1 MRYPQ
6 DLIDHVRESTDIV
19 SLVGEQVRLTKAGR
33 SFKGLCP
40 FHTEKS
46 PSFHVNPDRQIYHC
60 FGCGVG
66 GNAITFLIEH
76 AKLTFPEAVRT
87 LAERAGIAL
96 PARTE
101 DAGADLEIGR
111 IHEALSLAAEF
122 FEERLAHRD
131 VGRPARDYL
140 AGRDIDMVTAA
151 SFGLGFAPAGWSNF
165 LDLAGKKFTLDI
177 LVKAGLVIQKDDGG
191 AYDRFRNRLM
201 VPITSA
207 SGRVIGFGGRTL
219 ADDDAKY
226 INSPESPVYQKGHL
240 LFGLAMARDAM
251 RAGEEAILVEGYFDH
266 LRVFAAGF
274 QNVVAVAG
282 TAFTPHQAT
291 LLRRHAARVH
301 LVFDG
306 DSAGLNAAWKAAGL
320 CLAAGMTPLL
330 SILPEGEDPDSLIRR
345 NGPAAFRSVLDSALD
360 LIEFTKA
367 RLVPK
372 LGKEDALK
380 RLVDQIRESPD
391 PIRRRLLIQ
400 EAADRLR
407 FDEATLV
414 RAVEHRRPI
423 GPARVPE
430 AGDSSEAG
438 GSNSPRK
445 VSVVPTELPKVERTL
460 LAILLD
466 QPALLGGL
474 GALDA
479 DDFDD
484 ERSRELFRQLP
495 TLDGSTEAL
504 HRLMEAGRGT
514 DWGRVLSQ
522 LAFEPTH
529 DGADA
534 AHDCARKLREKRM
547 ARLLKELKIDLADA
561 ERGGD
566 SEQAARIFRQ
576 INELSNQKLSLST
589 GAMTKS

>member
-1 MRYPQ
+1 MKYSQ
-6 DLIDHVRESTDIV
+6 DLIDRVREATDIV
-19 SLVGEQVRLTKAGR
+19 PLVGEQVRLTKAGR
-33 SFKGLCP
+33 AFKGLCP

-60 FGCGVG
+60 FGCGAG

-76 AKLTFPEAVRT
+76 TKLTFPEAVRL
-87 LAERAGIAL
+87 LAERAGIPL

-131 VGRPARDYL
+131 VGRIARDYL
-140 AGRDIDMVTAA
+140 AGRDISMETAQ
-151 SFGLGFAPAGWSNF
+151 SFGLGFAPPGWSNL
-165 LDLAGKKFTLDI
+165 LDVAGKKFTPDI
-177 LVKAGLVIQKDDGG
+177 LSKAGLIVQKDDGG

-201 VPITSA
+201 VPIASA

-219 ADDDAKY
+219 GDDEAKY

-240 LFGLAMARDAM
+240 LFGLQKGRDAM
-251 RAGEEAILVEGYFDH
+251 RASDEAILVEGYFDH

-282 TAFTPHQAT
+282 TAFTPNQAA

-320 CLAAGMTPLL
+320 CLAAGIAPLL
-330 SILPEGEDPDSLIRR
+330 VILPEGEDPDSLIRTG
-345 NGPAAFRSVLDSALD
+345 GPGAFRAALDSALD
-360 LIEFTKA
+360 LIDFTKA
-367 RLVPK
+367 RLVPR

-380 RLVDQIRESPD
+380 RLVDLIRESPD

-400 EAADRLR
+400 ETADRLR

-423 GPARVPE
+423 TMSRGAEDPSLAGRSDSQRRVS
-430 AGDSSEAG
+430 AL
-438 GSNSPRK
+438 
-445 VSVVPTELPKVERTL
+445 PTELPVAERTL

-466 QPALLGGL
+466 QPTLLAGL
-474 GALDA
+474 GEIDA

-514 DWGRVLSQ
+514 EWGRVLSQ

-547 ARLLKELKIDLADA
+547 ARLITELKIDLADA
-561 ERGGD
+561 ERSGD
-566 SEQAARIFRQ
+566 SERAARVFRQ
-576 INELSNQKLSLST
+576 INELSNQRLSLST